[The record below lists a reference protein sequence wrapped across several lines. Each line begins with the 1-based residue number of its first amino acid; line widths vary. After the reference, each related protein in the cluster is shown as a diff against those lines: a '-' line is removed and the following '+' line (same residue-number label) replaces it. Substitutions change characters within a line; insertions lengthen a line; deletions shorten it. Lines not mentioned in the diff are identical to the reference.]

1 MKWRQSAVWATGGS
15 SYNNVLRQRR
25 LSTQQPSQIILVQ
38 KSKPNI
44 ACFAFS
50 FLMPLSPVIAF
61 AQVEFDPGNVIHHLG
76 VSSFTGLL
84 WSRYYRL
91 ILHQLGTSLAARQLA
106 ADETN
111 ILITLLL
118 GHSSSSQGTHAVS
131 HFRSQQSSLGQ
142 WHCGSNGCCYTR

>member
-1 MKWRQSAVWATGGS
+1 
-15 SYNNVLRQRR
+15 
-25 LSTQQPSQIILVQ
+25 
-38 KSKPNI
+38 
-44 ACFAFS
+44 
-50 FLMPLSPVIAF
+50 MPLSPVIAF

-76 VSSFTGLL
+76 LSSFTALL

-131 HFRSQQSSLGQ
+131 HFSPAWVSGIVAAMVVVTQDNLTLDQILKALKNAQTERTHAAILI
-142 WHCGSNGCCYTR
+142 